1 MLLLYGLRFLL
12 RFANLWLAI
21 CLNHAIQAAQDRGNP
36 LLASLNAKAASYIN
50 FKHFITEYKEVNDI
64 LSCQATPF
72 NFARVGL
79 VAEMVPCGPWARGT
93 AQQQPRMRM
102 LPLCELEQAIA
113 AHVGD
118 GV

>member
-1 MLLLYGLRFLL
+1 MHL
-12 RFANLWLAI
+12 
-21 CLNHAIQAAQDRGNP
+21 CSAIQAAQERGNP

-50 FKHFITEYKEVNDI
+50 FKHFIAECKEVHEI

-93 AQQQPRMRM
+93 AQQQLHMRM

-113 AHVGD
+113 LHAGG